1 MLILIGFL
9 AGVLSSMG
17 VGGGTLLVP
26 VLVYF
31 FHTPQI
37 TAQGVIMLIFIPTAA
52 VALFTHYK
60 NGYLRLDLAVIL
72 AIGAFFGA
80 FLGAWLANTLP
91 DVLLRRIFGIFL
103 LISGIEQLFHKN
115 SAKAKKE

>member
-9 AGVLSSMG
+9 AGILSSMG

-26 VLVYF
+26 ALIYF
-31 FHTPQI
+31 FRTPQL
-37 TAQGVIMLIFIPTAA
+37 TAQGVIMLIFLPTALI
-52 VALFTHYK
+52 ALYNHHK
-60 NGYLRLDLAVIL
+60 NGYLRLNLTVYL

-103 LISGIEQLFHKN
+103 LISGTEQLFHKN
-115 SAKAKKE
+115 SAKKE